1 MPNPVTSL
9 YQRTVPMDELD
20 RRAFADLVGAI
31 IIKCFGHPMTVPLSE
46 PESRHLSTQI
56 EERTGLVIGWRSI
69 KNYVAFLLNPSL
81 SKQENPSVATLDTLA
96 RYVFDAPPISEAERK
111 KTEQHFS
118 YWFRYREQA
127 GLLPTA
133 ELPKDKSQK
142 RWLPLVV
149 VGLLL
154 GIMGIGFYLLQQPGL
169 ERVQDDFR
177 ITDEAAMNRNGWFLK
192 DRNTPFWNRRAQ
204 QPGQL
209 TLFTLKGDNW
219 PKTGEKP
226 RIQNLL
232 LRTIHDDCFR
242 TDLHV
247 TGFVPSG
254 NWQQVGLLLLEDSLF
269 MGKSIRLS
277 LSYNNYFGGYAKPGE
292 ILIQAIASQG
302 LGDAHLEEFI
312 HQPLFPVDNP
322 ADRRIAVTNLKNV
335 AFRIEKQGQKFRF
348 LYSASPVDNFSFK
361 EVATYAFNM
370 TPRYVGLFA
379 LKGFVDTTMVLPVS
393 LRSFRL
399 EGQRCD

>member
-1 MPNPVTSL
+1 
-9 YQRTVPMDELD
+9 MDELD
-20 RRAFADLVGAI
+20 RRAFADLVGAVVV
-31 IIKCFGHPMTVPLSE
+31 KCFGHPLEALLSE
-46 PESRHLSTQI
+46 PESKHLSTQI
-56 EERTGLVIGWRSI
+56 EEQTGLVIGWRSI
-69 KNYVAFLLNPSL
+69 KNYTAFLLNPAL

-118 YWFRYREQA
+118 YWFRYREQVGSLTTTEPPKNKA
-127 GLLPTA
+127 RTNRLPVTII
-133 ELPKDKSQK
+133 
-142 RWLPLVV
+142 
-149 VGLLL
+149 GLLL
-154 GIMGIGFYLLQQPGL
+154 AIGAVGVFFFQQSNL

-177 ITDEAAMNRNGWFLK
+177 VTNEAAMHQNGWFLK

-232 LRTIHDDCFR
+232 LRKIQNDCFR

-247 TGFVPSG
+247 VGFVPGG
-254 NWQQVGLLLLEDSLF
+254 NWQQAGILLLEDTLF
-269 MGKSIRLS
+269 RGKSIRLS
-277 LSYNNYFGGYAKPGE
+277 LSYNNFFGGYSKPGE
-292 ILIQAIASQG
+292 ILIQAIASHG
-302 LGDAHLEEFI
+302 FGDVHLEEFI
-312 HQPLFPVDNP
+312 HQPLFPVGN
-322 ADRRIAVTNLKNV
+322 ANDRRIAVTNLRNV

-361 EVATYAFNM
+361 EVATYEFNM
-370 TPRYVGLFA
+370 APKYIGLFA
-379 LKGFVDTTMVLPVS
+379 LKGFVDTTAVLPVS
-393 LRSFRL
+393 VRSFRL
-399 EGQRCD
+399 EGLHCD